1 MIRLEKKYVI
11 NSNYE
16 RLRFIKFILKKGFRN
31 IYEDR
36 INFSIYLDYRNL
48 KFFHDSEEGLSFRN
62 KLRLRVEKKF
72 FQNNY
77 NSLNFEIKK
86 SNPNFKKKFS
96 FVKGKNFQNINAL
109 LEKKNFEKQ
118 IFSKKIIPILSTEYQ
133 RSYFFSN
140 KYGRITI
147 DTDLEYQTVTWKEN
161 FKSFNFFK
169 KKKDRRI
176 IIEHKL
182 ENNIPINNLITLV
195 PTRFSKY
202 CEGVKAL
209 NIY

>member
-31 IYEDR
+31 IYKDR

-48 KFFHDSEEGLSFRN
+48 KFFHDIEEGLSFRN

-72 FQNNY
+72 FQNDY
-77 NSLNFEIKK
+77 NDLNFEIKK

-96 FVKGKNFQNINAL
+96 FVKDKNFHNINAL

-147 DTDLEYQTVTWKEN
+147 DTDLEYQAVTWKEN
-161 FKSFNFFK
+161 FKSFNFFN
-169 KKKDRRI
+169 KKKDKRI

-202 CEGVKAL
+202 CEGVKTL

>member
-169 KKKDRRI
+169 KKKDKRI

-202 CEGVKAL
+202 CEGVKIL
-209 NIY
+209 KIY